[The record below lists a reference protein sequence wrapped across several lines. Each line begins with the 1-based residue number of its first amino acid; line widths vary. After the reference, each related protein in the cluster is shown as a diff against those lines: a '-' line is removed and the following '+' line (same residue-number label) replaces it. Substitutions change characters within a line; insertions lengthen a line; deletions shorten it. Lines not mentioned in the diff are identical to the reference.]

1 MGRKKVSGNLPFVS
15 IIVPVYNGERT
26 IGNCIKSLLSLNYRE
41 SGYEIIIVD
50 NNSKDATY
58 KIIEEYP
65 VVSLKESR
73 IQSSY
78 ATRNTGIKKSR
89 GEILAFTDS
98 DCIADKGWILK
109 AVQCFQDEKIGCVA
123 GRIEGYSPSNYIE
136 EYLVKTHSLSQGS
149 TRFLPYAQTA
159 NAIYRR
165 RVFDE
170 IGLFEENWISGG
182 DADLTW
188 RMLLHTG
195 YGYANCDDA
204 LIYHV
209 HRSTLKGFFRQ
220 RMTWGYGEVSMYKKY
235 KEHYK
240 NREGELIRDYKEFV
254 RFVIGKIPALLHNKL
269 ISKNKAAY
277 LDKKL
282 TMIAMVGR
290 RIGRIKG
297 SISEK
302 EFYI

>member
-1 MGRKKVSGNLPFVS
+1 MSTDNLRFVS

-26 IGNCIKSLLSLNYRE
+26 IENCIKSLLSLNYPA
-41 SGYEIIIVD
+41 SKHEIIIVD
-50 NNSKDATY
+50 NNSKDNTL
-58 KIIEEYP
+58 KLIRTYP
-65 VVSLKESR
+65 VISLVEHK

-78 ATRNTGIKKSR
+78 ATRNTGIRESR
-89 GEILAFTDS
+89 GEIVAFTDS
-98 DCIADKGWILK
+98 DCIADKDWILK
-109 AVQCFQDEKIGCVA
+109 AVELFQKENIGCVG
-123 GRIEGYSPSNYIE
+123 GRIEGYFPSNYIE
-136 EYLVKTHSLSQGS
+136 EYLVNTGALSQGS

-165 RVFDE
+165 KVFDE

-188 RMLLHTG
+188 RMQLHSG
-195 YGYANCDDA
+195 YEFANCDDA

-240 NREGELIRDYKEFV
+240 DREGELSKDYKEFL
-254 RFVIGKIPALLHNKL
+254 RYIIGKIPALLYNKL
-269 ISKNKAAY
+269 ISKNEASY

-282 TMIAMVGR
+282 TMIAMIGR

-297 SISEK
+297 SVLQK